1 MMGYAERD
9 PSADVDG
16 HDACRKIAYRSH
28 REAATDFPVIACAV
42 ANKDDQWYVS
52 VGARSGKAKLQVRQA
67 QIENAEIFTKEVIA
81 GYTFSSNMR
90 GSEVYRRHLAEVY
103 TKRAVEEILAKN
115 SEKGA

>member
-1 MMGYAERD
+1 M
-9 PSADVDG
+9 
-16 HDACRKIAYRSH
+16 
-28 REAATDFPVIACAV
+28 IACAV
-42 ANKDDQWYVS
+42 ENQDDQWYVS

-67 QIENAEIFTKEVIA
+67 QIENAETFTKEVIA